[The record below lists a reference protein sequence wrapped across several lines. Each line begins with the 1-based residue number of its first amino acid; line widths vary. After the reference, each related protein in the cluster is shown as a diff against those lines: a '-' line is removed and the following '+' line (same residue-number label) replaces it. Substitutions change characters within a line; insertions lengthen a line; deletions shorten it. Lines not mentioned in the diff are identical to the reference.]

1 MRFRSRLARC
11 TSLDIAE
18 PSKLPSI
25 PGQRSGIV
33 AVKPFDLQVNGYA
46 GVDFCASELEG
57 EELELACRA
66 LDEDGIDGILATI
79 ITDSLDRM
87 EAKLARLVN
96 LREQS
101 ALAKKMVAG
110 IHIEGPFISPI
121 TGYVGAHPREAV
133 VEASLDGAKRLLDAA
148 GGLTRVFT
156 LAPECDPGM
165 ATTRFLSNEGVAVSA
180 GHCDP
185 TLETLNEAI
194 ENGLSMVTHFGNGC
208 PVDLPRHDNVLQLFS
223 IFATVFGFALFPMV
237 PTWISWRLAITL
249 TSSDCC
255 ERSIAVTDAM
265 IWLDPRVSVPGV
277 MNYQG
282 WKSKFDDD
290 GGGRSFLRNL
300 DLRIWPV
307 RQ

>member
-1 MRFRSRLARC
+1 M
-11 TSLDIAE
+11 
-18 PSKLPSI
+18 
-25 PGQRSGIV
+25 
-33 AVKPFDLQVNGYA
+33 KPFDLQVNGYA

-66 LDEDGIDGILATI
+66 LDEDGVDGILATI

-87 EAKLARLVN
+87 EAKLARLVS
-96 LREQS
+96 LREQC
-101 ALAKKMVAG
+101 ALGKKMIAG

-185 TLETLNEAI
+185 TLETLKEAI

-208 PVDLPRHDNVLQLFS
+208 PVDLPRHDNVLQRFLHFRDRLWFCF
-223 IFATVFGFALFPMV
+223 IPDGAHVDFVALGNYIDYV
-237 PTWISWRLAITL
+237 GV
-249 TSSDCC
+249 
-255 ERSIAVTDAM
+255 ERSIAVTDA
-265 IWLDPRVSVPGV
+265 ICASRLGPGRYELSGMEIEV
-277 MNYQG
+277 
-282 WKSKFDDD
+282 DDD
-290 GGGRSFLRNL
+290 GVARKPGSSNLAGSTVTMPRMKKHLSEGLGLSESKIEQLIDRNPRSVIER
-300 DLRIWPV
+300 
-307 RQ
+307 